1 MRPARTADEESMA
14 EETSAPA
21 FTVLLVDDDASHLDA
36 LERIFQ
42 KEGLR
47 TLTAPGGT
55 AALDILRREPVSVV
69 LTDLSMPDLS
79 GLELLKAAK
88 AIQPGVEV
96 ILMTAYGTVEVA
108 VDAMKEGAYDFVT
121 KPFKRHHVVAI
132 VHKALEKQ
140 ALVRENQ
147 VLRARLEGLG
157 RIIGSAPA
165 FRATM
170 DLVRQAAPSDARVLL
185 LGESGTGK
193 ELVAR
198 LIHSLSPRASSDFVA
213 INCAAIPESLL
224 EGELFGAEK
233 GAYTGAVARKVGR
246 LERAHGGTLFLDE
259 IGELT
264 PAVQVKLL
272 RVLQEGEFERLGGHG
287 PIKVDARIVAAT
299 NKHLEEL
306 VEKGLFREDLYYRL
320 SVIPIRL
327 PPLRSRREDIGL
339 LAQHF
344 LRLYADKNRKN
355 VVGISRAGLDL
366 LEGYAWPGNVR
377 ELQHAMER
385 AVVLARG
392 DVLGPDDFEPKV
404 RGGTR
409 AETGTDL
416 SFRVGSVTL
425 EEVEDRLIRE
435 TLRLTKD
442 DKTLAA
448 NLLGISARTIYRKLD
463 GPAKG

>member
-1 MRPARTADEESMA
+1 MSDATPP
-14 EETSAPA
+14 PA
-21 FTVLLVDDDASHLDA
+21 FTILLVDDDVSHLGA

-42 KEGLR
+42 KEGVR
-47 TLTAPGGT
+47 TLTATGGQ
-55 AALDILRREPVSVV
+55 AALELLRRESVSVL
-69 LTDLSMPDLS
+69 LTDLSMPDIS
-79 GLELLKAAK
+79 GLELLRAAK
-88 AIQPGVEV
+88 AIAPGLEV
-96 ILMTAYGTVEVA
+96 VLMTAYGTVEVA

-132 VHKALEKQ
+132 VRKALEKQ
-140 ALVRENQ
+140 ALVLENQ

-157 RIIGSAPA
+157 SIVGNAPA

-170 DLVRQAAPSDARVLL
+170 DVVRQAAPSDARVLL

-198 LIHSLSPRASSDFVA
+198 LIHSLSPRAAGEFVA
-213 INCAAIPESLL
+213 INCAAIPESLI
-224 EGELFGAEK
+224 EGELFGAER
-233 GAYTGAVARKVGR
+233 GAFTGAVARKVGR
-246 LERAHGGTLFLDE
+246 LERAQKGTLFLDE
-259 IGELT
+259 IGELS

-272 RVLQEGEFERLGGHG
+272 RVLQEGEFERLGGLA

-299 NKHLEEL
+299 NKDLEGL

-344 LRLYADKNRKN
+344 LRIYADRNGN
-355 VVGISRAGLDL
+355 SVTGIGQTGLDL
-366 LEGYAWPGNVR
+366 LEGYTWPGNVR

-385 AVVLARG
+385 AVVLARS
-392 DVLGPDDFEPKV
+392 DVLGPEDFEQKI
-404 RGGTR
+404 RGGAR
-409 AETGTDL
+409 AENGAEV
-416 SFRVGSVTL
+416 SFRVGAVTI

-463 GPAKG
+463 GSQKP